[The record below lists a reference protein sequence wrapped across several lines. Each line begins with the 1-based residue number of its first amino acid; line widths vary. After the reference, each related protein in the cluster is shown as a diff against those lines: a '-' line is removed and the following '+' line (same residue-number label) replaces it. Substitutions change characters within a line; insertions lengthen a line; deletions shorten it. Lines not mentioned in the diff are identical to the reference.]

1 MDFKRE
7 LSHVQEDGVNKLKE
21 EILTKGSA
29 EDLQN
34 LTDRLN
40 VFQDVEN
47 VWNFE
52 NIYLPRMKKFFDQVD
67 DLHTSNS
74 DMRECIVN
82 FDKKLSL
89 KLNKS

>member
-1 MDFKRE
+1 MMDFKRE

-21 EILTKGSA
+21 EISTKGSA

-34 LTDRLN
+34 LTERLN

-52 NIYLPRMKKFFDQVD
+52 NIYLPRMKKFFD
-67 DLHTSNS
+67 
-74 DMRECIVN
+74 
-82 FDKKLSL
+82 
-89 KLNKS
+89 